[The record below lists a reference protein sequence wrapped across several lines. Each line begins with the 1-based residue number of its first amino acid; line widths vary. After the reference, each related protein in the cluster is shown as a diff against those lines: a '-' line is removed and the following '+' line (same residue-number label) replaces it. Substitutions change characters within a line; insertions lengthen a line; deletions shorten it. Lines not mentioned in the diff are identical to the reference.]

1 MEKNKSKKVV
11 NKEKKQEIKKEK
23 EIVKKDKIIETRTIE
38 QVLRELRMKNNWS
51 YLNLLEEL
59 SRKGIMIDEKTIKK
73 WESGLEYPDLDTIY
87 KLSEIFDISSQN
99 LVIAKN
105 NSYNKGF
112 KSIYITFI
120 KRFCYVT
127 GISIKI
133 GYIGL
138 YVIIAI
144 ALTFSILF
152 LVGKCDEYLQ
162 VRSLINR

>member
-11 NKEKKQEIKKEK
+11 SKEKKQEMKKEK
-23 EIVKKDKIIETRTIE
+23 EVVKKDKIIETRTIE
-38 QVLRELRMKNNWS
+38 QLLRELRLKNNWS

-59 SRKGIMIDEKTIKK
+59 SRRGIMVDEKTIKR
-73 WESGLEYPDLDTIY
+73 WEYGIEYPDLDTIY
-87 KLSEIFDISSQN
+87 KLSEIYSIPSQN

-112 KSIYITFI
+112 NSIYINFT

-133 GYIGL
+133 GYVGL

-144 ALTFSILF
+144 ALIFAILF
-152 LVGKCDEYLQ
+152 FVGKCDEYLQ
-162 VRSLINR
+162 VRSLMNG